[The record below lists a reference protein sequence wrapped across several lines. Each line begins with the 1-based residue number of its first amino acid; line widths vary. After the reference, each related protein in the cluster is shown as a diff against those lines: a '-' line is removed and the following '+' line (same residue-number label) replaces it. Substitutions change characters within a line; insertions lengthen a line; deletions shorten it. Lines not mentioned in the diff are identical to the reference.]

1 MRRTLAVLAV
11 LLADGCSDD
20 ATPTADMLVQRDI
33 SRADTV
39 DARGGDTARPL
50 ETSSDAVHSDVGSPD
65 ALTCFELSLD
75 PNLPLAIDGTF
86 SASSAMW
93 RRPHDDPPIC
103 PATALTPAGKAD
115 VPFVVYAFC
124 NGDSEPHTFDF
135 EMLSQVGPKGEPA
148 LDDPYLFLYSGQGIP
163 ADPKQ
168 CLAVNDD
175 IPNALTTKDSE
186 ITSVKVPPGGTAA
199 VSTRI
204 RPLRR
209 GRFELDRISVRIA
222 GPLGLGARQ
231 RDVPLATV
239 LRVHPAF
246 RSAQEA
252 ELRIRRARILEVGMR
267 SARGLGGGTDF
278 EQLREYGP
286 DDEFRRIDWT
296 ATARVGKPIVRTYR
310 AERNQRVLVL
320 LDNGRVMAGRV
331 GGVPRVEHAMDAAMM
346 LTAVAT
352 RLGDRCG
359 LVAFDREVRAVVPP
373 ARHTDQLGRVTEAMY
388 ALEPVL
394 SESDYSGAFAEVV
407 ARFRRRAML
416 VVLSDLLEQAVSD
429 SLMPA
434 LPLITR
440 THLVVVAG
448 VRDPAVGAWAADPV
462 HGDEEAFRRVAAI
475 SATANRRRTAARLRS
490 LGALVVDAEPGD
502 LAVELAD
509 TYLRVKSTGRL

>member
-1 MRRTLAVLAV
+1 M
-11 LLADGCSDD
+11 
-20 ATPTADMLVQRDI
+20 
-33 SRADTV
+33 
-39 DARGGDTARPL
+39 
-50 ETSSDAVHSDVGSPD
+50 
-65 ALTCFELSLD
+65 
-75 PNLPLAIDGTF
+75 
-86 SASSAMW
+86 
-93 RRPHDDPPIC
+93 
-103 PATALTPAGKAD
+103 
-115 VPFVVYAFC
+115 
-124 NGDSEPHTFDF
+124 
-135 EMLSQVGPKGEPA
+135 
-148 LDDPYLFLYSGQGIP
+148 
-163 ADPKQ
+163 
-168 CLAVNDD
+168 
-175 IPNALTTKDSE
+175 
-186 ITSVKVPPGGTAA
+186 
-199 VSTRI
+199 
-204 RPLRR
+204 
-209 GRFELDRISVRIA
+209 
-222 GPLGLGARQ
+222 
-231 RDVPLATV
+231 
-239 LRVHPAF
+239 
-246 RSAQEA
+246 
-252 ELRIRRARILEVGMR
+252 
-267 SARGLGGGTDF
+267 
-278 EQLREYGP
+278 
-286 DDEFRRIDWT
+286 
-296 ATARVGKPIVRTYR
+296 GKPIVRTYR

-448 VRDPAVGAWAADPV
+448 VRDPAVGAWATDPV
-462 HGDEEAFRRVAAI
+462 HDDEEAFRRVAAI

>member
-1 MRRTLAVLAV
+1 MGLVAAVA
-11 LLADGCSDD
+11 LLFWQGEDVSPWLVAALVTGGILLVAAID
-20 ATPTADMLVQRDI
+20 ATVSTSPGRLVVQRRHPPVVVAGRTADLEWSVSSEFRR
-33 SRADTV
+33 SVTV
-39 DARGGDTARPL
+39 DVADQLAPSLRA
-50 ETSSDAVHSDVGSPD
+50 GS
-65 ALTCFELSLD
+65 
-75 PNLPLAIDGTF
+75 
-86 SASSAMW
+86 
-93 RRPHDDPPIC
+93 RR
-103 PATALTPAGKAD
+103 
-115 VPFVVYAFC
+115 FR
-124 NGDSEPHTFDF
+124 
-135 EMLSQVGPKGEPA
+135 
-148 LDDPYLFLYSGQGIP
+148 
-163 ADPKQ
+163 
-168 CLAVNDD
+168 
-175 IPNALTTKDSE
+175 
-186 ITSVKVPPGGTAA
+186 VKVPPGGTAV

-209 GRFELDRISVRIA
+209 GRFELDRVSVRIA

-448 VRDPAVGAWAADPV
+448 VRDPAVGAWATDPV
-462 HGDEEAFRRVAAI
+462 HDDEEAFRRVAAI
-475 SATANRRRTAARLRS
+475 SATGNRRRTAARLRS

>member
-1 MRRTLAVLAV
+1 MPLLPTRRAAVVGLAAAV
-11 LLADGCSDD
+11 ALLSWQGEEVPPWLVAGLVSGGILLLAAVD
-20 ATPTADMLVQRDI
+20 AMVSTSPGRLVVQRRHPPVVVAGRTADLNWNVSSEFGRTV
-33 SRADTV
+33 TV
-39 DARGGDTARPL
+39 DVADELAPSLRA
-50 ETSSDAVHSDVGSPD
+50 GS
-65 ALTCFELSLD
+65 
-75 PNLPLAIDGTF
+75 
-86 SASSAMW
+86 
-93 RRPHDDPPIC
+93 RR
-103 PATALTPAGKAD
+103 
-115 VPFVVYAFC
+115 FR
-124 NGDSEPHTFDF
+124 
-135 EMLSQVGPKGEPA
+135 
-148 LDDPYLFLYSGQGIP
+148 
-163 ADPKQ
+163 
-168 CLAVNDD
+168 
-175 IPNALTTKDSE
+175 
-186 ITSVKVPPGGTAA
+186 VKVPPGGTAA
-199 VSTRI
+199 VSTTI

-209 GRFELDRISVRIA
+209 GRFELDRIAVRIA

-239 LRVHPAF
+239 LRVHPPF

-252 ELRIRRARILEVGMR
+252 ELRIRRARVLEVGMR

-331 GGVPRVEHAMDAAMM
+331 RGVPRVEHAMDAAMM

-359 LVAFDREVRAVVPP
+359 LVAFDREVRTVVPP
-373 ARHTDQLGRVTEAMY
+373 ARHTDQLARVTEAMY

-429 SLMPA
+429 SLIPA

-448 VRDPAVGAWAADPV
+448 VRDPAVEAWAGDPV
-462 HGDEEAFRRVAAI
+462 QDDEEAFRRVAAI
-475 SATANRRRTAARLRS
+475 TATGNRRRTAARLRS
-490 LGALVVDAEPGD
+490 LGALVVDAEPGE
-502 LAVELAD
+502 LAIELAD
-509 TYLRVKSTGRL
+509 TYLRVKGTGRL